1 MKEGFLVA
9 CHHCYASQWK
19 GMIELLFEVQ
29 WLIDRLSISKMITN
43 HLAAVKLVWET
54 HEKNMQIFL
63 VCSLHFPLAKNVNL
77 ANGCLFIS
85 GESTINRISWVQFMQ
100 YNKGDIC
107 AYVWHRFLHLNTP
120 AVVAAAS
127 QSHGPSSLCPLPTG
141 GVIAYISS
149 SSSSSSPESC
159 LSDSS
164 NGSYQSSSPPRG
176 SSPSADP
183 VLPAA
188 PAGQNLPG
196 TAKSGRSST
205 ATKCGITSKTLATV

>member
-54 HEKNMQIFL
+54 NEKNMQIFL

-85 GESTINRISWVQFMQ
+85 GESTINRINRVQFMQ

-127 QSHGPSSLCPLPTG
+127 QSHGPSSLCPLPTRRCNSLHQLLQLQLQPG
-141 GVIAYISS
+141 
-149 SSSSSSPESC
+149 
-159 LSDSS
+159 
-164 NGSYQSSSPPRG
+164 
-176 SSPSADP
+176 
-183 VLPAA
+183 VLPQRLLQWQLPVIVPA
-188 PAGQNLPG
+188 PRLLAQRWPR
-196 TAKSGRSST
+196 APCRSRWPEPSGHCQKRPLLHCHQMRHH
-205 ATKCGITSKTLATV
+205 K